1 MITFETFLF
10 SNSEII
16 PYEAPP
22 EPKTNIFFPS
32 TLKFI
37 SCFNASQYPTPS
49 VFSPYTLFFLKKRV
63 LTALFTFF
71 CVQT

>member
-1 MITFETFLF
+1 MITFETFHLVI
-10 SNSEII
+10 EII

-63 LTALFTFF
+63 LTALLFF